1 MDRDEQIIREDY
13 LARIESLKLREQE
26 IRQLAWQVV
35 LSKGE
40 LEAMQRL
47 QLYLRET
54 E

>member
-1 MDRDEQIIREDY
+1 MDREEQIIREY
-13 LARIESLKLREQE
+13 LARIESLKQREQE

-40 LEAMQRL
+40 PEELRRL
-47 QLYLRET
+47 QMYLRET

>member
-1 MDRDEQIIREDY
+1 MDREEQIIREY

-26 IRQLAWQVV
+26 IRQLAWKAV

-40 LEAMQRL
+40 PEEMERL
-47 QLYLRET
+47 KMYLRET

>member
-1 MDRDEQIIREDY
+1 MDREEQIIREY
-13 LARIESLKLREQE
+13 IGRIESRKQREQE

>member
-1 MDRDEQIIREDY
+1 MDREEQIIREY
-13 LARIESLKLREQE
+13 LARIESLKQREQK

-40 LEAMQRL
+40 PEKLQRL
-47 QLYLRET
+47 QMYLRET